1 MTSKSESG
9 SEGGDGDQQEQ
20 YEEYEVEL
28 VQPYG
33 LKFIKGRDGGT
44 YIDAIA
50 QGGSADKTG
59 VFTVGDKVLATSA
72 VFGTEIWPAAEYG
85 RTMYT
90 IRQRVGPLLM
100 KMQKRFGKLE
110 ERGELTERE
119 IIRAERNSGVISNK
133 VREIQLQNAL
143 RKREQKASREKDLH
157 EGLQLY
163 KNAKYEEALEKF
175 ESVLGSKPDPDE
187 ASVASYNV
195 ACCYSKLNQIQAG
208 LSALE
213 DALKVGFE
221 DFKRIR
227 TDPDLANIRTSEKF
241 EALMK
246 RFDESFINENAINAI
261 KSIFGIFDKKQR
273 IELVAIHCPSFI
285 CFCKPS
291 PHIYTAGPLKLEN
304 SPHEP
309 SKPVSVLKASDKL
322 PSETIEDKEESL
334 DGKQQQPVEEYLKS
348 SLRKPSSES
357 GAVKEVQKKRIQWM
371 DYLGKELVEIR
382 EFESR

>member
-1 MTSKSESG
+1 MSLAPSSHLSLYSSPSLSRTIQTKQTQLLFCQNNHFSFKKHSFLSASNCFSHTLLLKPSVLIVKASETESQTSEQESR
-9 SEGGDGDQQEQ
+9 SEGGDGDQEQ

-33 LKFIKGRDGGT
+33 LKFVKGRDGGT
-44 YIDAIA
+44 YIDAIG

-59 VFTVGDKVLATSA
+59 KFTVGDKVLATSA
-72 VFGTEIWPAAEYG
+72 MFGTDIWPAAEYG

-100 KMQKRFGKLE
+100 RMEKRYGKLE
-110 ERGELTERE
+110 QRGELSERE

-143 RKREQKASREKDLH
+143 RKREQKESREKDLR

-163 KNAKYEEALEKF
+163 KNAKYEEALERF

-213 DALKVGFE
+213 DALQVGFE

-227 TDPDLANIRTSEKF
+227 TDPDLANIRASEGF
-241 EALMK
+241 EPLMK

-261 KSIFGIFDKKQR
+261 KSLFGIFDKK
-273 IELVAIHCPSFI
+273 
-285 CFCKPS
+285 
-291 PHIYTAGPLKLEN
+291 
-304 SPHEP
+304 
-309 SKPVSVLKASDKL
+309 
-322 PSETIEDKEESL
+322 
-334 DGKQQQPVEEYLKS
+334 
-348 SLRKPSSES
+348 
-357 GAVKEVQKKRIQWM
+357 
-371 DYLGKELVEIR
+371 
-382 EFESR
+382 